1 MAQRKNLPGEGCAA
15 SAVHAQ
21 LEPAQVSR
29 PGGLPQAGR
38 RRCLSRLGA
47 LGTLGTLATARTLG
61 SMCVAPVAAALL
73 SPRGVQATERASNGA
88 PRVVSLSWAGA
99 QILLSLGIV
108 PPGIAE
114 RADYPLS
121 GALPAM
127 PASVIELGAHSEP
140 NLELLQRINPDL
152 IVIDA
157 NQSDL
162 VSRLSSIAP
171 TVTIDIYNAQ
181 RGRPFVRAVEETQ
194 RVGALLG
201 REQAASKYLAD
212 VDAQLVA
219 CAAAVSALAVAPPVL
234 IVDLYDDGRHLY
246 LYGPNSMMQDVMDRL
261 GVRNAWTGSTDSGYL
276 LLGIEGLAAMG
287 DAQMYYIS
295 HGVRDQ
301 IALHNLSRSVLW
313 QHLPFVQTQRF
324 MPLPGFFAY
333 GATSCAVQFAKG
345 LTAGMVAADRRR
357 GRGRG

>member
-1 MAQRKNLPGEGCAA
+1 MTRTTSSTSP
-15 SAVHAQ
+15 
-21 LEPAQVSR
+21 
-29 PGGLPQAGR
+29 GR
-38 RRCLSRLGA
+38 RRCLSA
-47 LGTLGTLATARTLG
+47 LGTLGAFGMLGGWSMAPFASGLASPVSALASGRVAG
-61 SMCVAPVAAALL
+61 S
-73 SPRGVQATERASNGA
+73 A

-99 QILLSLGIV
+99 QILVSLGIV
-108 PPGIAE
+108 PIGIAE

-127 PASVIELGAHSEP
+127 PASVLELGTHSEP
-140 NLELLQRINPDL
+140 NLELLQQIKPDL

-162 VSRLSSIAP
+162 APRLSSIAP

-181 RGRPFVRAVEETQ
+181 RGRPFARAVAETQ
-194 RVGALLG
+194 RLGALLG
-201 REQAASKYLAD
+201 REEVARRYLKE
-212 VDAQLVA
+212 VDAQLAA
-219 CAAAVSALAVAPPVL
+219 CAATVSTLTAAAPVL

-246 LYGPNSMMQDVMDRL
+246 LYGPNSMTQDAMDRL
-261 GVRNAWTGSTDSGYL
+261 GVRNAWSGSTDSGYL
-276 LLGIEGLAAMG
+276 LLGIEGLATMG

-295 HGVRDQ
+295 HGERDQ

-324 MPLPGFFAY
+324 VPLPGFFAY
-333 GATSCAVQFAKG
+333 GATSCAVQFARE
-345 LTAGMVAADRRR
+345 LTAGMVALDRQK